1 MMTNNL
7 QEMIQPYPNVSEASL
22 PEILDSNYQP
32 ETEQALI
39 DYVMS
44 QNNKLEIANIFVK
57 WEIGRSINSF
67 YKGKYGTRELE
78 KISKET
84 GIGRDNLNKMI
95 KFAEQYTQEQLKAL
109 IKGSFAISWNGIAQN
124 LAIKPEKLIEVYE
137 KAGTISEFH
146 KGIMNCKDPD
156 EKRGKSKLPK
166 NVEKSE
172 QSNIAP
178 TEIGVATIPAKII
191 PDEPAI
197 VEYDEPADDIDPDE
211 LAKQYKAYA
220 KELEML
226 RAENQ
231 QLKKE
236 IAGMNEQVNSLH
248 TMMKEDAAYIDEND
262 RIIEAYRDRFK
273 RLRFMV
279 ENSFSV
285 GDIMEL
291 LVAVE

>member
-1 MMTNNL
+1 
-7 QEMIQPYPNVSEASL
+7 MIQPNPNVSEASL
-22 PEILDSNYQP
+22 PEIMDSNYQP

-39 DYVMS
+39 DYVVS
-44 QNNKLEIANIFVK
+44 QNNRLEIANIFVK

-67 YKGKYGTRELE
+67 YEGKYGARELE

-124 LAIKPEKLIEVYE
+124 LSIKPEKLIEVYE

-156 EKRGKSKLPK
+156 EKRGKSKS
-166 NVEKSE
+166 VEKSE

-178 TEIGVATIPAKII
+178 TETSVAVIPAKII
-191 PDEPAI
+191 PNDPAI

-211 LAKQYKAYA
+211 LAKQYESYE
-220 KELEML
+220 KELETL
-226 RAENQ
+226 RAENEG
-231 QLKKE
+231 LKKTISDRDAKIQE
-236 IAGMNEQVNSLH
+236 LEKKLKIMSQARQDY
-248 TMMKEDAAYIDEND
+248 EDLYYSYMHKFEKVGEKLESDTCFS
-262 RIIEAYRDRFK
+262 R
-273 RLRFMV
+273 
-279 ENSFSV
+279 SFIGALSCY
-285 GDIMEL
+285 GGLASHI
-291 LVAVE
+291 

>member
-1 MMTNNL
+1 MMTTNL
-7 QEMIQPYPNVSEASL
+7 QEMIQPNPNVSEASL
-22 PEILDSNYQP
+22 PEIMDSNYQP

-39 DYVMS
+39 DYVVS
-44 QNNKLEIANIFVK
+44 QNNRLEIANIFVK

-67 YKGKYGTRELE
+67 YEGKYGARELE

-124 LAIKPEKLIEVYE
+124 LSIKPEKLIEVYE
-137 KAGTISEFH
+137 KAGTIREFH

-156 EKRGKSKLPK
+156 EKRGKSKS
-166 NVEKSE
+166 VEKPE

-178 TEIGVATIPAKII
+178 TEIRVAVIPAKII

-211 LAKQYKAYA
+211 LAKQYESYA
-220 KELEML
+220 KELETL
-226 RAENQ
+226 RTENQ
-231 QLKKE
+231 LLKTE
-236 IAGMNEQVNSLH
+236 IAGINEQVNSLH